1 MKVEMILELN
11 EQPKR
16 LKKNLKK
23 KQQQQQNKEKQI
35 QQNRPKLR
43 RMTKDTEKIEWPR
56 EAANLLCVSKVKGI
70 FSATAKKDC

>member
-23 KQQQQQNKEKQI
+23 KKKKKKEEEEENKF
-35 QQNRPKLR
+35 
-43 RMTKDTEKIEWPR
+43 
-56 EAANLLCVSKVKGI
+56 SKTDR
-70 FSATAKKDC
+70 S

>member
-35 QQNRPKLR
+35 
-43 RMTKDTEKIEWPR
+43 
-56 EAANLLCVSKVKGI
+56 
-70 FSATAKKDC
+70 

>member
-23 KQQQQQNKEKQI
+23 KKNNNNKQRKTNLAKQ
-35 QQNRPKLR
+35 
-43 RMTKDTEKIEWPR
+43 TEVK
-56 EAANLLCVSKVKGI
+56 ANDKRH
-70 FSATAKKDC
+70 

>member
-23 KQQQQQNKEKQI
+23 KKKKKKRRGRRKTNLAKQ
-35 QQNRPKLR
+35 
-43 RMTKDTEKIEWPR
+43 TEVK
-56 EAANLLCVSKVKGI
+56 ANDKRHWENFAKRIIS
-70 FSATAKKDC
+70 KKDFLGNCQNDC

>member
-23 KQQQQQNKEKQI
+23 KKKKKEEEGEKKI

-43 RMTKDTEKIEWPR
+43 RMTKDTEKI
-56 EAANLLCVSKVKGI
+56 LLSVL
-70 FSATAKKDC
+70 

>member
-23 KQQQQQNKEKQI
+23 KTTTTTIKQRKTNLAK
-35 QQNRPKLR
+35 Q
-43 RMTKDTEKIEWPR
+43 TEVK
-56 EAANLLCVSKVKGI
+56 ANDKRH
-70 FSATAKKDC
+70 